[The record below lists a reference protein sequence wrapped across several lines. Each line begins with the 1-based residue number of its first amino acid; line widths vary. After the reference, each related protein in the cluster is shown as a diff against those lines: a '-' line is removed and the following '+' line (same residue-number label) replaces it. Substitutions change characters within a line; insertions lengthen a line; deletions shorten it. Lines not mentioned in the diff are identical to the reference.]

1 MYDAAM
7 QFLYMVE
14 NILCMRGILQV
25 EFTEKKGRLAAA
37 GLFFAGMLAFQGMF
51 GFGENVVPVFLGV
64 RILIILMIFSDKAGV
79 NILKFLF
86 CFFYMSVLTDPVET
100 LFFIAERHSTFRW
113 RTPGQS
119 A

>member
-25 EFTEKKGRLAAA
+25 EFTEKKGRLAVA
-37 GLFFAGMLAFQGMF
+37 GFFFAGMLAFQGMI

-64 RILIILMIFSDKAGV
+64 RILLTLLMFFGNAGV
-79 NILKFLF
+79 NILRFFF
-86 CFFYMSVLTDPVET
+86 CLFYMNVLTDPVET
-100 LFFIAERHSTFRW
+100 MFFVAERHFVFHL
-113 RTPGQS
+113 
-119 A
+119 